1 MPRSG
6 TGRSSSFV
14 IAPRLSRPSQCPC
27 SKQNVGSTWETRRS
41 PFASCGKPSESIR
54 RVRPSTALPTRRLT
68 GLALL
73 AIAVLPAERLL
84 GYSTGLIGDWL
95 AGFLLDIFGRPL
107 TAFVTLVVVAVGAT
121 LAMAVRFPRLP
132 RHPHAAS

>member
-1 MPRSG
+1 VYAPPE
-6 TGRSSSFV
+6 GRILAPLHDAVAALLGQASFV
-14 IAPRLSRPSQCPC
+14 LPLGLVF
-27 SKQNVGSTWETRRS
+27 VGVLL
-41 PFASCGKPSESIR
+41 AIR
-54 RVRPSTALPTRRLT
+54 RVRPSVALPTGRLA

-95 AGFLLDIFGRPL
+95 AGFLVDILGPPL
-107 TAFVTLVVVAVGAT
+107 TVVVTLVVVAVGAT
-121 LAMAVRFPRLP
+121 LAMAVRLP